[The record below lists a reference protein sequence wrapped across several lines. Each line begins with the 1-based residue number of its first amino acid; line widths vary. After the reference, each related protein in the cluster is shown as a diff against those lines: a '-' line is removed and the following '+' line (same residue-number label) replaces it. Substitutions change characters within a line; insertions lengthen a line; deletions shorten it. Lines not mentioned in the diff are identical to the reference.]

1 MDRAERSVNAPDPL
15 DVRTRF
21 FAAFHTTSPDHDPA
35 QRLCET
41 CVSVLPITWAG
52 ISVKVEGVGLEVLR
66 TSDAVAERAEWTQ
79 VTLGEGPG
87 VDAIASGGPVVVA
100 DLSAPD
106 ARWPTFA
113 NEAAG
118 IGVAAMY
125 ALPLQIGAIQVG
137 VLDLYRDA
145 PAELAAIDFA
155 NALAVAEMVT
165 ATLLS
170 PDRTDIPIDS
180 IGPVWDQP
188 IGSRE
193 VHQAT
198 GMVVAQLGVSARNA
212 YVRLQAYAYAHG
224 RLLSEVAHEV
234 VHRRL
239 RFAPD
244 ADADPAPDPDPDPSV
259 TP

>member
-15 DVRTRF
+15 DVRARF
-21 FAAFHTTSPDHDPA
+21 LAAFRTTSPENDPA
-35 QRLCET
+35 QRLCQT
-41 CVSVLPITWAG
+41 CVSVLPVARAG
-52 ISVKVEGVGLEVLR
+52 ISVSVEGVGLEVLR
-66 TSDAVAERAEWTQ
+66 TSDAVAERVEWTQ

-106 ARWPTFA
+106 ERWPTFV
-113 NEAAG
+113 NEVAG

-125 ALPLQIGAIQVG
+125 ALPLQVGAIQVG

-155 NALAVAEMVT
+155 NAVAVAEMVT

-170 PDRTDIPIDS
+170 PDRADIPVDS
-180 IGPVWDQP
+180 ISSLWDQP
-188 IGSRE
+188 VGSRE

-198 GMVVAQLGVSARNA
+198 GMIVAQLGVSARHA
-212 YVRLQAYAYAHG
+212 YVRLQAYAYGHG
-224 RLLSEVAHEV
+224 RLLSEVAHDV

-239 RFAPD
+239 RFTPESN
-244 ADADPAPDPDPDPSV
+244 ADPEPDPDPSV

>member
-1 MDRAERSVNAPDPL
+1 M
-15 DVRTRF
+15 
-21 FAAFHTTSPDHDPA
+21 
-35 QRLCET
+35 
-41 CVSVLPITWAG
+41 
-52 ISVKVEGVGLEVLR
+52 
-66 TSDAVAERAEWTQ
+66 
-79 VTLGEGPG
+79 
-87 VDAIASGGPVVVA
+87 ASGGPVVVA
-100 DLSAPD
+100 DLSASD

-113 NEAAG
+113 NEAAD

-170 PDRTDIPIDS
+170 PDRTDIPVDA
-180 IGPVWDQP
+180 IGSVWDQP

-198 GMVVAQLGVSARNA
+198 GMIVAQLGSAPETPTSACRPTPTRTG
-212 YVRLQAYAYAHG
+212 VC
-224 RLLSEVAHEV
+224 
-234 VHRRL
+234 
-239 RFAPD
+239 
-244 ADADPAPDPDPDPSV
+244 SV
-259 TP
+259 KSPMRWYIAG

>member
-1 MDRAERSVNAPDPL
+1 MNASEPL

-21 FAAFHTTSPDHDPA
+21 LAAFHTTSPDHDPA

-41 CVSVLPITWAG
+41 CVSVLPVTRAG
-52 ISVKVEGVGLEVLR
+52 ISVNVEGVGLEVLR
-66 TSDAVAERAEWTQ
+66 TSDAVAERVEWTQ

-87 VDAIASGGPVVVA
+87 VDAMASGGPVVVA
-100 DLSAPD
+100 DLSASD

-113 NEAAG
+113 NEAAD

-170 PDRTDIPIDS
+170 PDRTDIPVDS
-180 IGPVWDQP
+180 IGSVWDQP

-198 GMVVAQLGVSARNA
+198 GMIVAQLGVSARNA

-224 RLLSEVAHEV
+224 RLLSDVAHEV

-239 RFAPD
+239 RFTPG
-244 ADADPAPDPDPDPSV
+244 ADVDPAADPDPDPSV
-259 TP
+259 AP